1 MRRNFAQI
9 LNDANIDLKEE
20 YQKLYDML
28 YSRSIQVSGQKLISI
43 HDELGDAFVT
53 FYFRGTCVSIDEF
66 DKKHGFEFVRE
77 PANFS
82 VDSVVSICE
91 YIYNMLT
98 AYQGSSGRGFFQQ
111 AINVQFCLSQIMAVI
126 DAIGYMFAAENGIV
140 IFVEKSPAATSVAE
154 LMPEGLS
161 YKVISYNHYSMKG
174 NLDAKKNTLLLFA
187 DMLEPRRP
195 ELAQLDSGFASDL
208 FYAFNNFN
216 IRHNN
221 VDPNGTKYKKPV
233 GDLTKEQLEQWYDE
247 VYQMC
252 LLAFL
257 RLDHIERKKNFDVL
271 KNSIENKKV

>member
-9 LNDANIDLKEE
+9 LKEVNIDLKEE
-20 YQKLYDML
+20 YQKLYDLL
-28 YSRSIQVSGQKLISI
+28 YRRSIQVAGQKLISI
-43 HDELGDAFVT
+43 HDELGDAFLS
-53 FYFRGTCVSIDEF
+53 FYFRGTCMSIDEF
-66 DKKHGFEFVRE
+66 DKKHGFNFARE

-91 YIYNMLT
+91 YLYNMLT

-126 DAIGYMFAAENGIV
+126 EAIGYMYATDDGYA
-140 IFVEKSPAATSVAE
+140 IFVEKSPAAISVAE

-174 NLDAKKNTLLLFA
+174 NLDAKKNTLKMFT

-195 ELAQLDSGFASDL
+195 ELTQIDSGFASDL

-221 VDPNGTKYKKPV
+221 VDPSGKNYKKPV
-233 GDLTKEQLEQWYDE
+233 ADLTNDQLEQWYDE
-247 VYQMC
+247 VYQMS

-257 RLDHIERKKNFDVL
+257 RLEHVDRKKSFDVL
-271 KNSIENKKV
+271 KDSIENPKA

>member
-9 LNDANIDLKEE
+9 LKEAKIDIKDE
-20 YQKLYDML
+20 YKKMYTML
-28 YSRSIQVSGQKLISI
+28 YGRGIQVADRKYISI
-43 HDELGDAFVT
+43 YDELGDAFSS
-53 FYFRGTCVSIDEF
+53 FYFRGTCLTIEEFDRKHGINFVEDPEDFSID
-66 DKKHGFEFVRE
+66 
-77 PANFS
+77 S
-82 VDSVVSICE
+82 LVSICE
-91 YIYNMLT
+91 YIYNMLV
-98 AYQGSSGRGFFQQ
+98 AYQSNSAGGFLPQ
-111 AINVQFCLSQIMAVI
+111 AINVQFCLSQIMTVI
-126 DAIGYMFAAENGIV
+126 EAIGYMFASKDGVV

-174 NLDAKKNTLLLFA
+174 NLDAKKNTLKMFT

-195 ELAQLDSGFASDL
+195 ELTQIDSEFASDL

-221 VDPNGTKYKKPV
+221 VDPTGKKYKKPV
-233 GDLTKEQLEQWYDE
+233 ADLTNDQLEQWYDE
-247 VYQMC
+247 VYQMS